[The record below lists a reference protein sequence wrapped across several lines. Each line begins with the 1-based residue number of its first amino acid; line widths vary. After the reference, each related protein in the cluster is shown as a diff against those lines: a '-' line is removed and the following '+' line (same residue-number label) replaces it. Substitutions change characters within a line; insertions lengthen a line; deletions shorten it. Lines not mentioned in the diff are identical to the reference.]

1 MFRALLN
8 MQFVL
13 FMMYQDFYFVL
24 TGGGYWHQIILLRDY
39 SIIFDFVASA
49 YCGGMWL
56 AALRM
61 MIEMATILKK
71 EDDVLHYKEIL
82 DKGKVSYQNKLW
94 NGKFHRCGISFK
106 DYG

>member
-1 MFRALLN
+1 M
-8 MQFVL
+8 
-13 FMMYQDFYFVL
+13 
-24 TGGGYWHQIILLRDY
+24 IILLRDY

-56 AALRM
+56 AGLRM

-94 NGKFHRCGISFK
+94 NGKFHHCGISFK
-106 DYG
+106 GSYLMGKPHTCTGINILLFHRAYQIFT

>member
-24 TGGGYWHQIILLRDY
+24 TGGGYWHRIILLRDY
-39 SIIFDFVASA
+39 SFIFDFVASA